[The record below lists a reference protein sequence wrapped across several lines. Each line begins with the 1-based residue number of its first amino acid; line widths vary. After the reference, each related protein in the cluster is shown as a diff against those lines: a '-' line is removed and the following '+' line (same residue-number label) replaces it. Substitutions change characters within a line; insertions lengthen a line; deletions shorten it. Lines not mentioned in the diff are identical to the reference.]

1 MAATP
6 DRIVVRV
13 DVRGAEEDF
22 LRVLRQAVRV
32 PRQSPPPRRRL
43 LWRRIARWRKGR
55 R

>member
-13 DVRGAEEDF
+13 DVRGADEAF
-22 LRVLRQAVRV
+22 KQMVRQMVRAR
-32 PRQSPPPRRRL
+32 PPLPPRRHPR
-43 LWRRIARWRKGR
+43 WRRIARWRKGR